1 MYRLLI
7 VEDEKGIADAIKMQ
21 AEMWEMQ
28 VRSVENFRGVMTEFA
43 EFDPH
48 IVLMDIAL
56 PFFNMK

>member
-1 MYRLLI
+1 
-7 VEDEKGIADAIKMQ
+7 
-21 AEMWEMQ
+21 MWEMQ

-43 EFDPH
+43 DFDPH